1 MSDHQTTTFRA
12 EKLLY
17 TPEEAAQA
25 LGISRSSL
33 YLLLGDGS
41 LESVRLGSRRRIR
54 VATLE
59 RFVDSL
65 TATAPSTVTLHS

>member
-1 MSDHQTTTFRA
+1 MTDHETMTFKA

-54 VATLE
+54 VSALK
-59 RFVDSL
+59 RFVASL
-65 TATAPSTVTLHS
+65 NTTRPSSVTLHS

>member
-1 MSDHQTTTFRA
+1 MIDDETTTFQA

-41 LESVRLGSRRRIR
+41 LESVRLGSCRRIR
-54 VATLE
+54 VAALK
-59 RFVDSL
+59 RFVASL
-65 TATAPSTVTLHS
+65 SATPPSSVTLRP